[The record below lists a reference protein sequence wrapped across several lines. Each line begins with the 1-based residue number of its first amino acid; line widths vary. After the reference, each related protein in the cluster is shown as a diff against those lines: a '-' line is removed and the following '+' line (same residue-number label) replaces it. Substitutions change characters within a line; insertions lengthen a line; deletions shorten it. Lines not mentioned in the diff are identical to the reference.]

1 VNVRPEPSRTGREA
15 EPAPP
20 IYFIG
25 GAEPLPGDVTP
36 GTIEAPELA
45 PGELAGMEDV

>member
-1 VNVRPEPSRTGREA
+1 VNVRPEPSQTGREA

-25 GAEPLPGDVTP
+25 GAEPLPEDVTP
-36 GTIEAPELA
+36 DVLGFKAYNLA
-45 PGELAGMEDV
+45 